1 MVGKYL
7 LFILADIVFGY
18 MLQAMG
24 CAICLFTVTNQS
36 LNTRKFWIT
45 TAIFAAIAIAIR
57 MSYNLKL
64 IDFGFHTI
72 IIWTLFIIVALGYNK
87 LPAMRSI
94 CSILLGGVI
103 ISATEVLTAGALI
116 LVYGDETF
124 TQMMNNTKTLEGMT
138 IKSASGVPANIL
150 FVLAVLMF
158 YFVKKG
164 IKKRAELAKEAPAE
178 ISDT

>member
-36 LNTRKFWIT
+36 IKSRKFWIT
-45 TAIFAAIAIAIR
+45 TSIFAAIAISIR
-57 MSYNLKL
+57 MAYNLKL

-72 IIWTLFIIVALGYNK
+72 IIWAIFILIAIGYNK

-103 ISATEVLTAGALI
+103 ISATEVLTAIVLI
-116 LVYGDETF
+116 TAMGDQEF

-150 FVLAVLMF
+150 FVVIVLVF
-158 YFVKKG
+158 YFVKKA
-164 IKKRAELAKEAPAE
+164 IKKRTQPSEQVLAEV
-178 ISDT
+178 SGT